1 MLYYESGYICDTST
15 GTRQVVSRQELTH
28 YLSLGLDIK
37 GVDGGDWRYANRIKF
52 KALSDVTLT
61 VAAGG
66 VLVEVMSP
74 KPSVINLSEVACGFG
89 SYLCVSG
96 AFTVILDNTLD
107 YDYFVYAPLGNRGIV
122 FDLSRLNTTNTV
134 VVYISLVTAFTVV
147 VLSQGK
153 PDGVSHIKVDFKNT
167 YPLILLG
174 ILAKLD
180 GVSDYDKDLVIYN
193 TRSNYTAY
201 KDEVVPYLEIIMDF
215 IDSIDVRG
223 ILPALV
229 ENRIYLAGALVSN
242 RTVLKR
248 LDLILSNAFIADDK
262 CRVYLNVL
270 RSYVLIFNKLPK
282 YINYRVNRFITNFIT
297 VCDEAG
303 FKGSQYDII

>member
-1 MLYYESGYICDTST
+1 MLYYEDSCICNTST
-15 GTRQVVSRQELTH
+15 GTKQAVSKEELTR
-28 YLSLGLDIK
+28 YLSLGLEIK
-37 GVDGGDWRYANRIKF
+37 GVDGSDWRYVNRIKF

-107 YDYFVYAPLGNRGIV
+107 YDYFTYAPLGNRGIA
-122 FDLSRLNTTNTV
+122 FDLRRLNTTNTV

-147 VLSQGK
+147 ALSQGK
-153 PDGVSHIKVDFKNT
+153 SDGVSHIKVDSEST

-174 ILAKLD
+174 ILANLD
-180 GVSDYDKDLVIYN
+180 FISDYDKDLVIYN
-193 TRSNYTAY
+193 TRSNYTVY
-201 KDEVVPYLEIIMDF
+201 KDGVVPYLEIIMDF
-215 IDSIDVRG
+215 IDSVDIVSL
-223 ILPALV
+223 LPALA
-229 ENRIYLAGALVSN
+229 ENRTYLMGALVSN
-242 RTVLKR
+242 RTTLKR
-248 LDLILSNAFIADDK
+248 LDLILSDSFIDDEK
-262 CRVYLNVL
+262 CRVYLRVL

-282 YINYRVNRFITNFIT
+282 CISKRVNRFITNFI
-297 VCDEAG
+297 VACDR
-303 FKGSQYDII
+303 IV

>member
-37 GVDGGDWRYANRIKF
+37 GVDGGDWRYANRAKLE
-52 KALSDVTLT
+52 ALSGTTLT
-61 VAAGG
+61 VAVGDG
-66 VLVEVMSP
+66 LVEVVSP
-74 KPSVINLSEVACGFG
+74 NPSVFSLSEVASGFG

-107 YDYFVYAPLGNRGIV
+107 YAYFTYAPLGNRGIA
-122 FDLSRLNTTNTV
+122 FDLRRLNTTNTV

-167 YPLILLG
+167 YPLILLR

-201 KDEVVPYLEIIMDF
+201 KDEVEPYLEIIMDF
-215 IDSIDVRG
+215 IDSVDVRG

-229 ENRIYLAGALVSN
+229 ENHIYLAGALVSN

-282 YINYRVNRFITNFIT
+282 CISKRVNRFITNFI
-297 VCDEAG
+297 VACDR
-303 FKGSQYDII
+303 IV